1 MQGIGLP
8 RGHCETECTRE
19 GFGTI
24 KVELLEF
31 KPGQVGDLDGGIDR
45 TSAVFASV
53 GTVLAVEV
61 GVPVDCDQVV
71 VVSHVSLLR
80 SEGFW
85 GWVTARRAHALR
97 RQRGWRQWFRS
108 RRCADL
114 DGRGPGDGH
123 TAGITAGHRGR
134 GDAPALRPIRLRP
147 EVAWRRW
154 ARQRR

>member
-31 KPGQVGDLDGGIDR
+31 KPGQVGDLDGGIDG
-45 TSAVFASV
+45 TPAVFASV

-61 GVPVDCDQVV
+61 GVPVACDQVV

-80 SEGFW
+80 SEGFL
-85 GWVTARRAHALR
+85 GM
-97 RQRGWRQWFRS
+97 
-108 RRCADL
+108 
-114 DGRGPGDGH
+114 
-123 TAGITAGHRGR
+123 GHRAPRARATTSAGLATVVPLQEMCRSGR
-134 GDAPALRPIRLRP
+134 TRT
-147 EVAWRRW
+147 RRW
-154 ARQRR
+154 PYSWHNRGSSRTR